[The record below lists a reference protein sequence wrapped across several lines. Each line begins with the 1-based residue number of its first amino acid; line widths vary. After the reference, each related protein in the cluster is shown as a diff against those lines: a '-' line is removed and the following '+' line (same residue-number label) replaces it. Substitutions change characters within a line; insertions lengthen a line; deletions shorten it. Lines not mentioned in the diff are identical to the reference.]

1 MARDTAATTRLEKV
15 DAAIASTA
23 TSLGGM
29 QTAIAST
36 ATSLGGM
43 QTAIASTATRLD
55 GMQTA
60 IANTAPRLDGMQT
73 DIANTASRLDGMQSA
88 IANMATRSEK
98 VESENRDLK
107 SKVHGLE
114 LMVNDLKVRFGVI
127 ETTAGNVETGFP
139 ALAETLEDV
148 KRLRREAGESAQ
160 MAAERLGQIQVLAE
174 RVLRAEKSTTST
186 NEGAVELVTANS
198 SGVLQDVEVIGL
210 ATFQERSAE
219 AKAKNEDVENS
230 AIAAKRIARNVN
242 KITTSQT
249 KSAKMK
255 KDNSENA
262 RQVHVNNKWASLVR
276 SVKEGTAK
284 HDGKWT
290 PREMGFKM
298 RKFKGGEIMQLGPRV
313 ASRVWDRSN
322 SEYPMFLQCC
332 NDFTVTLTNGTVL
345 EWKSYSWG
353 RDSYGYFDPNGT
365 GDMFE
370 TLADVYAWINMQ
382 NSPVV

>member
-1 MARDTAATTRLEKV
+1 
-15 DAAIASTA
+15 
-23 TSLGGM
+23 
-29 QTAIAST
+29 
-36 ATSLGGM
+36 
-43 QTAIASTATRLD
+43 
-55 GMQTA
+55 
-60 IANTAPRLDGMQT
+60 
-73 DIANTASRLDGMQSA
+73 
-88 IANMATRSEK
+88 
-98 VESENRDLK
+98 
-107 SKVHGLE
+107 
-114 LMVNDLKVRFGVI
+114 LKVRFGVI

-160 MAAERLGQIQVLAE
+160 MAAERLGQVQVLAE